1 MPDNA
6 FHSES
11 IYEENIDGQSLITKK
26 YKSNEG
32 LKEIN
37 IYNNLLEKDRNLL
50 APKCHSFSIEEKF
63 LKLIRYDPVDK
74 ITPEI
79 LDAIQEWLVYKY
91 NKYKN
96 SQGILDLG
104 INIKRY
110 NRPRLEYL
118 SDVFKQSVI
127 EDILKN
133 QNIIAESIIELSKLP
148 FTLEQ
153 GDLQKDNLLKS
164 KDGGLVICDWV
175 LANVSNGL
183 VDVLKYIEM
192 TEKVDPSSLER
203 RVKLLEGEMNI
214 QNIQKFTIQ
223 EGIIHYL
230 SRLEYFSIFYRTGS
244 NMKIHGL
251 PVDTYIDDCL
261 QKFENLWR
269 KHTHNSTEERI

>member
-6 FHSES
+6 FYSES
-11 IYEENIDGQSLITKK
+11 IYEENVDGQSLVTKK

-37 IYNNLLEKDRNLL
+37 IYNNLLEKDRKLL
-50 APKCHSFSIEEKF
+50 APKCHSFSIVEK
-63 LKLIRYDPVDK
+63 LLRLVKYDPIDK

-96 SQGILDLG
+96 SQEILDLG

-110 NRPRLEYL
+110 NRPKLEYL

-133 QNIIAESIIELSKLP
+133 QSVIAESIVKVSMLP

-153 GDLQKDNLLKS
+153 GDLQKDNLLKD

-175 LANVSNGL
+175 LANASNGL
-183 VDVLKYIEM
+183 VDVLKYIKM

-203 RVKLLEGEMNI
+203 RIKLIEEKMGI
-214 QNIQKFTIQ
+214 QNIQKFATQ

-230 SRLEYFSIFYRTGS
+230 SRLEYFSVFYGTGS
-244 NMKIHGL
+244 NLKIHGL
-251 PVDTYIDDCL
+251 SIDAYIDDCL
-261 QKFENLWR
+261 QKLEDLWR